1 MTSIIINRLNNIDRI
16 REQRLKELKETGEN
30 LESTRTFLKFKEQFK
45 IDKDEDK
52 WNKYLEERKEYILCR
67 RKLQDA
73 LISSIAKQLEKYNGD
88 LKLGISDLKQELE
101 KLENTVTILQTIERV
116 IGIISRIVLLAR

>member
-88 LKLGISDLKQELE
+88 LELGISDLKQELE

>member
-1 MTSIIINRLNNIDRI
+1 MTSIIINRLNNIDQI

-30 LESTRTFLKFKEQFK
+30 LESTRTFLKFKAEFK
-45 IDKDEDK
+45 IDKDEEK

-88 LKLGISDLKQELE
+88 LELGISDLKKELE